1 MKNILPLIL
10 IMILPVAVIAQ
21 RNIAGAWQYKAGTI
35 ETVLIFAPSYFSVTT
50 FDIPNKKFIH
60 TWGGRYSKQDN
71 NVSAVIEFNSL
82 DKAQVGKKI
91 NFNAAINNNVL
102 ASNIINDHKE
112 WKQIDDNTGALA
124 GLWVITGREQN
135 GVMNK
140 MTPGERKT
148 IKILSGTRFQWA
160 AINTATGDFFGTG
173 GGNYSFQ
180 NGIYTENIE
189 FFPRDSTRV
198 GMSLSFNGS
207 VNGDEWDHSG
217 KSSKGDPVHE
227 IWTRLP

>member
-1 MKNILPLIL
+1 MKNILPVIL
-10 IMILPVAVIAQ
+10 IMLCPFAVNAQ
-21 RNIAGAWQYKAGTI
+21 ENITGAWQYKEGTV
-35 ETVLIFAPSYFSVTT
+35 ETVLIFEPSYFTVTI
-50 FDIPNKKFIH
+50 FDVPNKKFVQ
-60 TWGGRYSKQDN
+60 TWGGSYSKQEHN
-71 NVSAVIEFNSL
+71 ISALIEFNSA
-82 DKAQVGKKI
+82 DKTQVGKKI
-91 NFNAAINNNVL
+91 NFNAAINNDAL
-102 ASNIINDHKE
+102 ISNIINGNKE

-124 GLWVITGREQN
+124 GLWVITGREQK

-189 FFPRDSTRV
+189 FFPRDNTRV

-207 VNGDEWDHSG
+207 VNGDEWNHSG

-227 IWTRLP
+227 VWTRLP

>member
-1 MKNILPLIL
+1 MKNILPVIL
-10 IMILPVAVIAQ
+10 LMICPVVVIAQ
-21 RNIAGAWQYKAGTI
+21 KNITGAWQYKAGTV
-35 ETVLIFAPSYFSVTT
+35 ETALIFEPSYFTVTT
-50 FDIPNKKFIH
+50 FDIPNKKFIQ

-82 DKAQVGKKI
+82 DKTQVGKKI
-91 NFNAAINNNVL
+91 HFNAAINNNVL
-102 ASNIINDHKE
+102 TSNIINDHKE
-112 WKQIDDNTGALA
+112 WERIDDNKGPLA

-207 VNGDEWDHSG
+207 VNDDEWDHGG

-227 IWTRLP
+227 TWTRLP

>member
-1 MKNILPLIL
+1 MKNILPVIL

-21 RNIAGAWQYKAGTI
+21 KNITGAWQYKTGTV

-50 FDIPNKKFIH
+50 FDIPNKKFIQ
-60 TWGGRYSKQDN
+60 TWGGRYSKQEN
-71 NVSAVIEFNSL
+71 NVSAIIEFNSS

-102 ASNIINDHKE
+102 ISNIINDHKE
-112 WKQIDDNTGALA
+112 WKQVDDNKGPLA

-135 GVMNK
+135 GVLNT

-160 AINTATGDFFGTG
+160 AINTVTGDFFGTG

-189 FFPRDSTRV
+189 FFPRDSSRV

-207 VNGDEWDHSG
+207 VNGDEWNHSG

>member
-1 MKNILPLIL
+1 MKNILLVIL
-10 IMILPVAVIAQ
+10 IMICHVEVIAQ
-21 RNIAGAWQYKAGTI
+21 ENIAGAWQYKEGTV
-35 ETVLIFAPSYFSVTT
+35 ETVLILEPSYFTVTT
-50 FDIPNKKFIH
+50 FDIPNKKFVQ
-60 TWGGRYSKQDN
+60 TWGGRYSKQEN
-71 NVSAVIEFNSL
+71 NISAAIEFNSA
-82 DKAQVGKKI
+82 DKTQVGKKI

-102 ASNIINDHKE
+102 TSNIINGNKE
-112 WKQIDDNTGALA
+112 WKQIDDNKGALA

-140 MTPGERKT
+140 MMPGERRT
-148 IKILSGTRFQWA
+148 IKVLSGTRFQWA
-160 AINTATGDFFGTG
+160 AINTATGEFFGTG

-180 NGIYTENIE
+180 NGIYTEHIE